1 MFKKPQI
8 VGIMFVIVV
17 FALITTGIKSPV
29 TGANFEKLTVEEA
42 TKRWETSG
50 HGDVTSEAFRHWDD
64 EEDASATLS
73 TSCAKCH
80 STEGFVEFAATGAVA
95 GSYLATDDI
104 GVECNVCH
112 TSGQATSLRNIT
124 SVTFPSGHTIED
136 LGNEAICMQCHQGRE
151 SNTRIENDIAAAKA
165 AATGTF
171 TDDTVSS
178 KLRFRNVHYAA
189 AGAVNM
195 GTFAKSGAEYPG
207 QTYDARFAH
216 VDGYNACSTCH
227 DPHTLK
233 VRLDH
238 CGTCHTDAGNTSYWG
253 GIADP
258 KNIRF
263 FASWNTDYDGDGNTT
278 EGIYYEIDTL
288 KHVLWD
294 KIAAYALETSGI
306 GIVHGDGYP
315 YFFKDTNGNGVA
327 DESEQ
332 ERANSYSSFTVR
344 LTRALYNYQYAS
356 KDHGGYAHG
365 GKYIIQLLYDGIT
378 DLNIGLGEPAAP
390 VGITRDSRPN
400 NDGARTNFRARIQSA
415 AATGSYTRGDEG
427 HFDGAGEAWRHWDED
442 GEIRSSCAKC
452 HSATGLA
459 DFLDDGI
466 INRVDA
472 EGNDDPH
479 LPANGMLCTTC
490 HTSPPSLLSAP
501 TVTFPSG
508 AILDMGDSSNLCMNC
523 HQGRGSHNT
532 IASKI
537 AGTPPF
543 TFSNIHYFPVAAIL
557 FGTEAKGGYQYP
569 GKTYTG
575 RRMWPNHNGRF
586 GTCVECH
593 MSSTGLYD
601 GVPKDQTNHNVQ
613 KPNPKDCV
621 GCHGFDISQPNPGM
635 DPTKFKFSGIRP
647 GSTPD
652 YDGDGNTTESVQNE
666 IKGLEAALI
675 AQAQNYATN
684 VLGIPILYDSHSYPY
699 WFKDTNGNGVADP
712 GEVNYG
718 NQFRGFDATLLSAAY
733 NYHTSIK
740 EPGGFIHN
748 SRYIAQILVDS
759 IAACGGDVSTYT
771 WR

>member
-17 FALITTGIKSPV
+17 FALIATGIKSPV
-29 TGANFEKLTVEEA
+29 TGANFEKLTEAEA
-42 TKRWETSG
+42 TARWMTSG
-50 HGDVTSEAFRHWDD
+50 HGDETSEAFRHWDD

-73 TSCAKCH
+73 NSCAKCH
-80 STEGFVEFAATGAVA
+80 GADGFVDFITTGAVA

-104 GVECNVCH
+104 GIECTVCH
-112 TSGQATSLRNIT
+112 TSASTGALRDVT
-124 SVTFPSGHTIED
+124 SVTFPSGAVIED

-151 SNTRIENDIAAAKA
+151 SNTRIESDIAAAVA

-171 TDDTVSS
+171 DDDTISS

-195 GTFAKSGAEYPG
+195 GTFAKGGAEYPG

-238 CGTCHTDAGNTSYWG
+238 CSTCHTDAGNTSYWG

-258 KNIRF
+258 KNIRY

-288 KHVLWD
+288 KHLLWD
-294 KIAAYALETSGI
+294 KIAAYAVKVSGG

-332 ERANSYSSFTVR
+332 ERANAYSAFTVR
-344 LTRALYNYQYAS
+344 LTRALYNYQFAS

-365 GKYIIQLLYDGIT
+365 GKYIIQLMYDGIT
-378 DLNIGLGEPAAP
+378 DLNTGLGEPAAP
-390 VGITRDSRPN
+390 IGISRDGRPYN
-400 NDGARTNFRARIQSA
+400 GDVAARFGDRLPRSTA
-415 AATGSYTRGDEG
+415 AVSSLARGDEG

-442 GEIRSSCAKC
+442 DSVSGSCAKC

-459 DFLDDGI
+459 DYLDNGTI
-466 INRVDA
+466 
-472 EGNDDPH
+472 DDTH
-479 LPANGMLCTTC
+479 MPANGMLCTTC
-490 HTSPPSLLSAP
+490 HTSPPSLLSSP

-569 GKTYTG
+569 GKTYVG
-575 RRMWPNHNGRF
+575 KREWPNHNGRF
-586 GTCVECH
+586 GTCVQCH
-593 MSSTGLYD
+593 MSSVGLYD
-601 GVPKDQTNHNVQ
+601 GAPKVQTNHNVH
-613 KPNPKDCV
+613 KPNPADCI
-621 GCHGFDISQPNPGM
+621 GCHGFDSSQPNPGNN
-635 DPTKFKFSGIRP
+635 PAKFKFSGIRP
-647 GSTPD
+647 GTTPD
-652 YDGDGNTTESVQNE
+652 YDGDGNTRESVQNE

-675 AQAQNYATN
+675 AQVYNYATN
-684 VLGIPILYDSHSYPY
+684 VLGISVLYDSHSYPY

-718 NQFRGFDATLLSAAY
+718 NQFRNFDATMLPAAY

-748 SRYIAQILVDS
+748 SRYIAQLLVDS
-759 IAACGGDVSTYT
+759 IGNLGGDVSAYT